1 MYKISFSS
9 DAQKVLKKY
18 KRSNKNI
25 LKKCEVIFDELM
37 DHPRTGTGHP
47 EALKGGKNI
56 SYSRR
61 ITAHDRIIYDVYDDE
76 VTVLVIDIEG
86 HYEDK

>member
-25 LKKCEVIFDELM
+25 IKKCEVIFDELM